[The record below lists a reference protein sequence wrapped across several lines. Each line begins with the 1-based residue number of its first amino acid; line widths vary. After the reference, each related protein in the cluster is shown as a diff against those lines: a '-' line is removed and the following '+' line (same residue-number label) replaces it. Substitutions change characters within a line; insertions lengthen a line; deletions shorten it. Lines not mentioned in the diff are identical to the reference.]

1 MLSNV
6 NESPIIT
13 AVESSERPAA
23 QIPVSGVE
31 MGVDWLEKNMR
42 ESLGLPEDAI
52 AWLLMLYGV
61 IQVFD
66 DFADGDKVARSD
78 LDSAIWNAL
87 IAMPQNSFYKQH
99 DLVLAPVMASALLRW
114 KASDLA
120 EKSGNASALA
130 FAWRA
135 SYYDVVL
142 IVYQLVY
149 GAASA
154 MENSALILNLYG
166 EKFADYLSEFK

>member
-1 MLSNV
+1 MTS
-6 NESPIIT
+6 T
-13 AVESSERPAA
+13 
-23 QIPVSGVE
+23 
-31 MGVDWLEKNMR
+31 DWLEKNLR
-42 ESLGLPEDAI
+42 ESLGLPDAAA

-66 DFADGDKVARSD
+66 DFADGDKVERAD
-78 LDSAIWNAL
+78 LDSAIWNCL
-87 IAMPQNSFYKQH
+87 IAMPQNPFYKQH

-142 IVYQLVY
+142 VAYQLVH
-149 GAASA
+149 GTALA
-154 MENSALILNLYG
+154 MENSASILNLYG
-166 EKFADYLSEFK
+166 EKFADYLAEFK

>member
-1 MLSNV
+1 MTSI
-6 NESPIIT
+6 E
-13 AVESSERPAA
+13 
-23 QIPVSGVE
+23 
-31 MGVDWLEKNMR
+31 WLEKNLR
-42 ESLGLPEDAI
+42 ESLGLPDAAI
-52 AWLLMLYGV
+52 AWLVMLYSV

-66 DFADGDKVARSD
+66 DFADGDPVERVD

-87 IAMPQNSFYKQH
+87 IAMPQNAFYMQYSNI
-99 DLVLAPVMASALLRW
+99 LAPVMASALLRW

-142 IVYQLVY
+142 MAYQLVH
-149 GAASA
+149 GAALA
-154 MENSALILNLYG
+154 MENSATVLNLYG
-166 EKFADYLSEFK
+166 ENFPEYLAEFK

>member
-1 MLSNV
+1 MTSIV
-6 NESPIIT
+6 
-13 AVESSERPAA
+13 
-23 QIPVSGVE
+23 
-31 MGVDWLEKNMR
+31 WLEKNLR
-42 ESLGLPEDAI
+42 EALGLPDAAV
-52 AWLLMLYGV
+52 AWLVMLYSV

-66 DFADGDKVARSD
+66 DFADGDTVERAD

-87 IAMPQNSFYKQH
+87 IAMPQNPFYKQH

-142 IVYQLVY
+142 MAYQLVN
-149 GAASA
+149 GAALA
-154 MENSALILNLYG
+154 MENSATVLNLYG
-166 EKFADYLSEFK
+166 ENFPEYLAEFK

>member
-1 MLSNV
+1 MTS
-6 NESPIIT
+6 I
-13 AVESSERPAA
+13 
-23 QIPVSGVE
+23 
-31 MGVDWLEKNMR
+31 DWLEKNLR
-42 ESLGLPEDAI
+42 ESLGLSDAAI
-52 AWLLMLYGV
+52 AWLVMLYGV

-66 DFADGDKVARSD
+66 DFADGDKVERAD

-87 IAMPQNSFYKQH
+87 IAMPQNSFYMQNSN
-99 DLVLAPVMASALLRW
+99 VLAPVMASALLRW

-142 IVYQLVY
+142 MAYQLVH
-149 GAASA
+149 GAALA
-154 MENSALILNLYG
+154 MENSAKVLNLYG
-166 EKFADYLSEFK
+166 EKFPEYLAEFK

>member
-1 MLSNV
+1 MTS
-6 NESPIIT
+6 I
-13 AVESSERPAA
+13 
-23 QIPVSGVE
+23 
-31 MGVDWLEKNMR
+31 DWLEKNLR
-42 ESLGLPEDAI
+42 ESLGLPDSAI
-52 AWLLMLYGV
+52 AWLVMLYSV

-66 DFADGDKVARSD
+66 DFADGDKVERAD

-87 IAMPQNSFYKQH
+87 IAMPQNSFYMQNSN
-99 DLVLAPVMASALLRW
+99 VLAPVMASALLRW

-142 IVYQLVY
+142 MAYQLVH
-149 GAASA
+149 GAALA
-154 MENSALILNLYG
+154 MENSAKVLNLYG
-166 EKFADYLSEFK
+166 EKFPEYLAEFK